1 MNRPLSLTV
10 WIWLMTVVLV
20 VAFTPFDP
28 HLSEWAQGLPEE
40 VVGFNRAITDI
51 GTFAW
56 MIYSSALLLLIA
68 FVVRRSSARDTLRQ
82 RARAARNLSA
92 YFLLTIGTAGALVH
106 GLKFLIGR
114 ARPELLADYGPY
126 SLTPFTGDTLF
137 ESFPS
142 GHSTAAGAFFGAFAM
157 VMPQLRPLF
166 LLLALL
172 VGISRV
178 VVGAH
183 YPSDVAAGLLL
194 GLWVALMMAFVFAR
208 QGWLFNLGAAGWPVL
223 RHVEHEAKERGA
235 E

>member
-92 YFLLTIGTAGALVH
+92 YFLLTIGTASALVH

-114 ARPELLADYGPY
+114 ARPN
-126 SLTPFTGDTLF
+126 SLPITAPTA
-137 ESFPS
+137 SRPS
-142 GHSTAAGAFFGAFAM
+142 PATRCSKASRRDI
-157 VMPQLRPLF
+157 PRRP
-166 LLLALL
+166 APSSAP
-172 VGISRV
+172 SR
-178 VVGAH
+178 
-183 YPSDVAAGLLL
+183 
-194 GLWVALMMAFVFAR
+194 W
-208 QGWLFNLGAAGWPVL
+208 
-223 RHVEHEAKERGA
+223 
-235 E
+235 